1 MQTQSADSTQSSGG
15 SLMVAWQLKGKRVL
29 LVGGGEVA
37 SQRVEHLLGAD
48 AHITILCPEKG
59 LSSTTKQYINAN
71 PHRIL
76 YYDRRFTGPVE
87 LHKMDLVLTALD
99 SPAVSREIV
108 ELCRK
113 AKIPVNAADIP
124 DLCDFYFGA
133 QIRDGPLQ
141 IMISSN
147 GNGPRIA
154 ALIKDKV
161 RASLEGYEGLA
172 ILKIGQLRAQLK
184 ERVPEVGGAIG
195 RKRMKWMSKICNEWS
210 LKDFTVLDDGM
221 IQKLLDE
228 GWEKNRV
235 PTFEEISGGKLS
247 PSSLDIPNSNSVEK
261 SRLGGLNLF
270 VPIANFVAGAVVMA
284 AVILARQRWYVT
296 YLRLHCYCSPQYQNV
311 AIKVWE
317 LREECPVVHLLHESN
332 V

>member
-1 MQTQSADSTQSSGG
+1 MQTQPVDSPSPSGG
-15 SLMVAWQLKGKRVL
+15 SLMIAWQLKDKRVL

-59 LSSTTKQYINAN
+59 LCPATKMYIDNH
-71 PHRIL
+71 PQRIS
-76 YYDRRFTGPVE
+76 YYDRRFTGPAE
-87 LHKMDLVLTALD
+87 LHKMDLVLTAID
-99 SPAVSREIV
+99 SPAASREIV

-141 IMISSN
+141 ILISSN

-161 RASLEGYEGLA
+161 RASLEGHEGLA
-172 ILKIGQLRAQLK
+172 ISKIGQLRSQLK
-184 ERVPEVGGAIG
+184 GRVPEIGGATG
-195 RKRMKWMSKICNEWS
+195 RKRMKWMSRICNEWR
-210 LKDFTVLDDGM
+210 LKDFIALDDDM

-235 PTFEEISGGKLS
+235 PTFEEVSSGKPS
-247 PSSLDIPNSNSVEK
+247 PSSLDSPGSDKVQPPNSHLFGS
-261 SRLGGLNLF
+261 NLLL
-270 VPIANFVAGAVVMA
+270 PLANFVAGAVVMA
-284 AVILARQRWYVT
+284 AIMLARQR
-296 YLRLHCYCSPQYQNV
+296 
-311 AIKVWE
+311 
-317 LREECPVVHLLHESN
+317 
-332 V
+332 